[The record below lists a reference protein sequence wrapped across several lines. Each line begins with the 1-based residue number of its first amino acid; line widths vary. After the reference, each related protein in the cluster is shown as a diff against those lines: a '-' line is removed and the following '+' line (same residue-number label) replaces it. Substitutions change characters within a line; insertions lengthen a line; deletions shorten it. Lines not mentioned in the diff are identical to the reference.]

1 MKNKKKV
8 FGESFKIL
16 IFKEIKMTTELII
29 QNAPDFS
36 TPEKTQKTLLEA
48 MKAMQT
54 LQSVV
59 KENLTTYSP
68 ENFKTIEETKK
79 ARAEL
84 NASATKINE
93 IRKSYEKEYLKAFSD
108 FKNLSKET
116 IDLIE
121 ECSGKLDEIVKQKE
135 NEEKQANKPSSSS
148 ASFTVF
154 FGTFSSKTFVDSFSP
169 TDFSL
174 FSLEKVF
181 NEKWLN
187 KTVKMTEIK
196 KAIDELQNKTLADLK
211 TLEAIT
217 QDETVKAFYLDCL
230 DIGIAI
236 QKAKDIEEKKRLAEE
251 EKQKRIERETTEKL
265 VQQRKEETTT
275 FEEQEIE
282 KLAINSL
289 RQQGKTV
296 DTDPIETYTLRFRGK
311 RSQLHALK
319 RYMTENGIIYD
330 KVE

>member
-1 MKNKKKV
+1 
-8 FGESFKIL
+8 
-16 IFKEIKMTTELII
+16 MTTELII

-116 IDLIE
+116 IDLIA

-135 NEEKQANKPSSSS
+135 NEEKQAK
-148 ASFTVF
+148 
-154 FGTFSSKTFVDSFSP
+154 KTEIENYWKS

-196 KAIDELQNKTLADLK
+196 KAIDEVQNKTLADLK
-211 TLEAIT
+211 TLESIT
-217 QDETVKAFYLDCL
+217 QDETVKALYLDCL

-275 FEEQEIE
+275 FEEQQIE

>member
-1 MKNKKKV
+1 
-8 FGESFKIL
+8 
-16 IFKEIKMTTELII
+16 
-29 QNAPDFS
+29 
-36 TPEKTQKTLLEA
+36 
-48 MKAMQT
+48 MKAMQK

-68 ENFKTIEETKK
+68 ENFKTIEEIKK

-116 IDLIE
+116 IDLIA

-135 NEEKQANKPSSSS
+135 NEEKQAK
-148 ASFTVF
+148 
-154 FGTFSSKTFVDSFSP
+154 KTEIENYWKT

-174 FSLEKVF
+174 FPLEKVF

-196 KAIDELQNKTLADLK
+196 KAIDEVQNKTLADLK

-217 QDETVKAFYLDCL
+217 QDETVKALYLDCL

-265 VQQRKEETTT
+265 VQQRQEETTT
-275 FEEQEIE
+275 IEEQQIE

-296 DTDPIETYTLRFRGK
+296 DTDPVETYTLRFRGK

>member
-1 MKNKKKV
+1 
-8 FGESFKIL
+8 
-16 IFKEIKMTTELII
+16 MTTELII

-48 MKAMQT
+48 MKAMQK

-68 ENFKTIEETKK
+68 EKFKTIEETKK

-116 IDLIE
+116 IDLIA

-135 NEEKQANKPSSSS
+135 NEEKQEK
-148 ASFTVF
+148 
-154 FGTFSSKTFVDSFSP
+154 KTEIENYWKT

-174 FSLEKVF
+174 FPLEKVF

-196 KAIDELQNKTLADLK
+196 KAIDEVQNKTLADLK

-217 QDETVKAFYLDCL
+217 QDETVKALYLDCL

-236 QKAKDIEEKKRLAEE
+236 QKAKDIEEKKRFAEE

-265 VQQRKEETTT
+265 VQQRQEETTT
-275 FEEQEIE
+275 IEEQQIE

>member
-1 MKNKKKV
+1 
-8 FGESFKIL
+8 
-16 IFKEIKMTTELII
+16 MTTELII

-48 MKAMQT
+48 MKAMQK

-116 IDLIE
+116 IDLIS

-135 NEEKQANKPSSSS
+135 TEEKQEK
-148 ASFTVF
+148 
-154 FGTFSSKTFVDSFSP
+154 KTQILNYWNS

-174 FSLEKVF
+174 FSIEKVF

-187 KTVKMTEIK
+187 KTVKIAEVK
-196 KAIDELQNKTLADLK
+196 KAIDEIQNKTYSDLK
-211 TLEAIT
+211 TLESIT
-217 QDETVKAFYLDCL
+217 TNETVKAFYLECL
-230 DIGIAI
+230 DIGTAI

-251 EKQKRIERETTEKL
+251 EKQRRLEKETTEKL
-265 VQQRKEETTT
+265 VQQRKEETVSIQ
-275 FEEQEIE
+275 EENLNN
-282 KLAINSL
+282 LAVETL
-289 RQQGKTV
+289 KQQGHKI

>member
-1 MKNKKKV
+1 
-8 FGESFKIL
+8 
-16 IFKEIKMTTELII
+16 MTTELII

-116 IDLIE
+116 IDLIT

-135 NEEKQANKPSSSS
+135 NEEKQAK
-148 ASFTVF
+148 
-154 FGTFSSKTFVDSFSP
+154 KTEIENYWKS

-174 FSLEKVF
+174 FPLEKVF

-196 KAIDELQNKTLADLK
+196 KAIDEVQNKTLADLK
-211 TLEAIT
+211 TLESIT
-217 QDETVKAFYLDCL
+217 QDETVKALYLDCL

-296 DTDPIETYTLRFRGK
+296 DTDPVETYTLRFRGK

>member
-1 MKNKKKV
+1 
-8 FGESFKIL
+8 
-16 IFKEIKMTTELII
+16 MTTELII

-36 TPEKTQKTLLEA
+36 TPEKKQKTLLEA

-59 KENLTTYSP
+59 KKNLITYSP

-93 IRKSYEKEYLKAFSD
+93 IRKSYEKEYLKAFSN

-116 IDLIE
+116 IDLIA

-135 NEEKQANKPSSSS
+135 NEEKQAK
-148 ASFTVF
+148 
-154 FGTFSSKTFVDSFSP
+154 KTEIENYWKT

-174 FSLEKVF
+174 FPLEKVF

-196 KAIDELQNKTLADLK
+196 KAIDEVQNKTLADLK

-217 QDETVKAFYLDCL
+217 QDETVKALYLDCL

-265 VQQRKEETTT
+265 IQQRQEETTT
-275 FEEQEIE
+275 IEEQQIE

>member
-1 MKNKKKV
+1 
-8 FGESFKIL
+8 
-16 IFKEIKMTTELII
+16 MTTELII

-48 MKAMQT
+48 MKAMQK

-116 IDLIE
+116 IDLIA

-135 NEEKQANKPSSSS
+135 NEEKQAK
-148 ASFTVF
+148 
-154 FGTFSSKTFVDSFSP
+154 KTEIENYWKT

-174 FSLEKVF
+174 FPLEKVF

-196 KAIDELQNKTLADLK
+196 KAIDEVQNKTLADLK
-211 TLEAIT
+211 TLESIT
-217 QDETVKAFYLDCL
+217 QDETVKALYLDCL
-230 DIGIAI
+230 NIGIAI

-289 RQQGKTV
+289 RQQGK
-296 DTDPIETYTLRFRGK
+296 
-311 RSQLHALK
+311 
-319 RYMTENGIIYD
+319 RYRPSP
-330 KVE
+330 

>member
-1 MKNKKKV
+1 
-8 FGESFKIL
+8 
-16 IFKEIKMTTELII
+16 MTTELII
-29 QNAPDFS
+29 QKAPDFS

-68 ENFKTIEETKK
+68 ENFKTIEEIKK

-116 IDLIE
+116 IDLIA

-135 NEEKQANKPSSSS
+135 NEEKQAK
-148 ASFTVF
+148 
-154 FGTFSSKTFVDSFSP
+154 KTKIENYWKT

-174 FSLEKVF
+174 FPLEKVF

-196 KAIDELQNKTLADLK
+196 KAIDEVQNKTLADLK

-217 QDETVKAFYLDCL
+217 QDETVKALYLDCL

-265 VQQRKEETTT
+265 VQQRQEETTT
-275 FEEQEIE
+275 IEEQQIE